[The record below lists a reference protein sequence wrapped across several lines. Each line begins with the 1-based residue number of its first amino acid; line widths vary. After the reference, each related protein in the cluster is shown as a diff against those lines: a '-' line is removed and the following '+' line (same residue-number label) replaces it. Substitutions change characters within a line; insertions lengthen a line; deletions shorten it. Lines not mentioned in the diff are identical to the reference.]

1 MIPALRE
8 ETGGGGES
16 RERGEEEEKEG
27 GNRGGRKRGR
37 QGFLQDSGFCPI
49 SAERAERGA
58 QCSSTH
64 WSWHSQ
70 RPGEETTETDWVNL
84 LEPLIKTEVE

>member
-8 ETGGGGES
+8 ETGGGES
-16 RERGEEEEKEG
+16 KERGEEKEG
-27 GNRGGRKRGR
+27 GAWEGGGRKRGR

-49 SAERAERGA
+49 SAERVERGA

>member
-16 RERGEEEEKEG
+16 KERGEEGKEG
-27 GNRGGRKRGR
+27 GAWEGGERKRGR

-49 SAERAERGA
+49 SAEWVERGA

-64 WSWHSQ
+64 WSCHSQ
-70 RPGEETTETDWVNL
+70 RPGEETTETNWVSL
-84 LEPLIKTEVE
+84 LEPKTEVE